1 MWQCFGG
8 HQKILIIFRLNFSWS
23 FFTYELGKP
32 DFFEN
37 VHATKTTF
45 GKLAL
50 HLVLLQILIFWHLIL
65 ILGIFVES
73 SPHLPL
79 RLLLSFLLEFTRKSV
94 LWWNK
99 SSLEFSYRHREHCH
113 WWWFWKKLN
122 ISGREFGGLILSLQF
137 HRSYR
142 IEILTQIIVLSSFTE
157 MVLTMSSKRVYVVTN
172 IVQFCRSY
180 RIEIP
185 TY

>member
-50 HLVLLQILIFWHLIL
+50 HLVLLQILIFWRLIL
-65 ILGIFVES
+65 ILSIFVES

-99 SSLEFSYRHREHCH
+99 SSLELTDIVNTVTDDGSGKNWIFQAENLEVWFSLC
-113 WWWFWKKLN
+113 N
-122 ISGREFGGLILSLQF
+122 
-137 HRSYR
+137 
-142 IEILTQIIVLSSFTE
+142 FTE
-157 MVLTMSSKRVYVVTN
+157 VTGLKFSLRSLFW
-172 IVQFCRSY
+172 VHSLKWCSPCRLKGFM
-180 RIEIP
+180 
-185 TY
+185 